1 MSGYMSMVIPDHS
14 VYIQLRAMACEFHVP
29 CFLPCTEVVDLFN
42 DTMNRC
48 CDALKAAKADHDDG
62 NLKSSDVD
70 NRKIYLKE
78 LNKCIGG
85 ASVLMR
91 ASYDD
96 GDAGS
101 STSSGLKAN
110 DSIVKLSIVDG
121 EKIKTTVADLSKW
134 DSHTPI
140 QRSEYPNLKTEHWD
154 NIMNKGLDCIKCL
167 SLQLSALEDSSDTQD
182 PFKVFIPYI
191 VMNMWQ
197 KNFADE
203 EPDHQHLAVLQ
214 ENWRRSFKLYTT
226 ILKAAKA
233 AAVDVTGHIDSCKR
247 AAQELCF
254 VIKSCI
260 TFMLNCVRCSRF
272 MWLESLARYTVV
284 LQGARLS
291 ATVLQGA
298 SYSAVLQGAR

>member
-29 CFLPCTEVVDLFN
+29 CFLPCTEVVDSFN

-48 CDALKAAKADHDDG
+48 CDALKDAKADQENG
-62 NLKSSDVD
+62 NLKSTDVD

-101 STSSGLKAN
+101 STSSGLKFN

-121 EKIKTTVADLSKW
+121 DKIKTTVAYPHSA
-134 DSHTPI
+134 HTPI
-140 QRSEYPNLKTEHWD
+140 QRSEYPDLPTNQWD

-167 SLQLSALEDSSDTQD
+167 GLQLSALEDSSDTQD

-214 ENWRRSFKLYTT
+214 ENWRKSFKLYTK

-233 AAVDVTGHIDSCKR
+233 AAADVTGHIDSCKR